1 MKRTHLYILV
11 AALSAIGFAIF
22 LYKVV
27 AIGLPVASE
36 ERTEVWRVEV
46 QLRLKAEGGPVK
58 ATLQLPQSTGAFAVI
73 DQSFVSPGFGV
84 TTASQGPN
92 QQAVFSIREGSGA
105 QTLYYRAVVQRS
117 RRFQD
122 TGSRDPQP
130 ELRQPQ
136 FEGAELEAVRAI
148 TQAALRQSADPAT
161 LAALI
166 VRRLKETRPGDEAAL
181 LLGSQP
187 TTARLVRVAVDL
199 MRFAGVPARVVHG
212 LLLEPERSGAG
223 FVRWIEYYDKGF
235 WAALFPSEPRREA
248 LRHYLP
254 WWRGSAPLF
263 TVSGGEA
270 EHHVTISRSQE
281 FSLQVALAQKRE
293 LERRLVDYS
302 LFGLPLQ
309 SQALFRTVMVIPI
322 GIFLL
327 VVLRNVVGV
336 KTFGTFMPVLIA
348 LAFRQTGP
356 LWGIAFLALIIAI
369 GLAIRFYLE
378 RLKLLLVPRLAAVV
392 IVVVLT
398 LVVLT
403 IISHRLGIERGLS
416 IGLFPIVIMT
426 MTIERMTLVWEE
438 RGPLEAFQQAA
449 GSLVVGTLC
458 YFVMKVALIEHLVF
472 VFPELLLVVLAAT
485 LMLGR
490 YSGYRLV
497 ELPRFRVLAK

>member
-11 AALSAIGFAIF
+11 ATLSAVGLAVF
-22 LYKVV
+22 LYKVF
-27 AIGLPVASE
+27 AIGLPIASE

-58 ATLQLPQSTGAFAVI
+58 ATLQLPQNTGAFAVI

-92 QQAVFSIREGSGA
+92 QQAVFSIREISGA
-105 QTLYYRAVVQRS
+105 QTLYYRAVVQRG

-122 TGSRDPQP
+122 RGSRDPLP
-130 ELRQPQ
+130 ELTPPQ
-136 FEGAELEAVRAI
+136 FEDAELAAVRAI
-148 TQAALRQSADPAT
+148 TQGASRQSADPPT

-166 VRRLKETRPGDEAAL
+166 VRRLKEARPGDEASL
-181 LLGSQP
+181 LLGPQP
-187 TTARLVRVAVDL
+187 TAARRVRVAVDL
-199 MRFAGVPARVVHG
+199 MRFAGVPARMVHG
-212 LLLEPERSGAG
+212 LMLEPERSGAG

-235 WAALFPSEPRREA
+235 WAALYPSEPKPEA

-254 WWRGSAPLF
+254 WWRGSAPLL

-281 FSLQVALAQKRE
+281 YSLQVALAQKRE

-309 SQALFRTVMVIPI
+309 AQALFRIVMVVPI

-348 LAFRQTGP
+348 LAFRQTG
-356 LWGIAFLALIIAI
+356 LVWGIAFLVLIIAI

-458 YFVMKVALIEHLVF
+458 YFVMKVALIEHLMF

-485 LMLGR
+485 LLLGR